1 MLIEHTAL
9 IDVLPVKLDARLP
22 TGALEFLTEEYTVT
36 EILAVRA
43 LIQVRRE
50 MR

>member
-1 MLIEHTAL
+1 MLIEHSAL

-22 TGALEFLTEEYTVT
+22 TGALEFMTEEYTVA